1 MMSAQLTIDELA
13 WVTGL
18 PEADLSRWRRRSPT
32 AVPALAGQAIEL
44 AQRLSPG
51 SSMILRDRLTTYG
64 RLSALIAAEAD
75 ASFAVRLVR
84 ESVLDAATLVAPADI
99 DAFHAPAP
107 ATGRRGWDALIA
119 GVAMMTG
126 LDNVSDPE
134 ILAWCDESIRY
145 CEELFD
151 PLGAGRWRWLDYLR
165 TPVELQVRNVILA
178 SGNLEGV

>member
-1 MMSAQLTIDELA
+1 MSTQLTIDELA

-18 PEADLSRWRRRSPT
+18 PEDDLSSWQRSPT
-32 AVPALAGQAIEL
+32 AVPPLAGQAIGL

-51 SSMILRDRLTTYG
+51 SSTILRDRLTTYG
-64 RLSALIAAEAD
+64 RLSALVAAEAD

-84 ESVLDAATLVAPADI
+84 ESVLDAATLVTPADI

-107 ATGRRGWDALIA
+107 ATGRHGWDALIA

-126 LDNVSDPE
+126 LDNVSDPQM
-134 ILAWCDESIRY
+134 LAWCDDSSRY

-165 TPVELQVRNVILA
+165 TPIELQVRNVILA